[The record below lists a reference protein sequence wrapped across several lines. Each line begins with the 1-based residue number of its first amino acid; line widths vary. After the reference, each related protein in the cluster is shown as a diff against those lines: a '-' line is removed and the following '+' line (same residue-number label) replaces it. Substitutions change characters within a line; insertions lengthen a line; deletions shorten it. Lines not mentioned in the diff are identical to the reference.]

1 VVDGFR
7 FEVFRRGKD
16 VGGVDAAVEFGFSGT
31 GYEGDFMTVIGARG
45 FDEFFLD
52 FNAADGTQ
60 REGVFDASGK
70 VAAAGTD
77 VNDRTSRTF
86 RVRHGFCFQ

>member
-1 VVDGFR
+1 MVDGFR

-31 GYEGDFMTVIGARG
+31 GYEGDFMTVIGTRG

-60 REGVFDASGK
+60 REGVFDALVLWLRGM
-70 VAAAGTD
+70 
-77 VNDRTSRTF
+77 
-86 RVRHGFCFQ
+86 FQFGEQVFV